1 MTAIKTVCEHCN
13 VGLANA
19 PRISVEMKPGPDG
32 IPWFLCI
39 RCWSEG
45 RRRQDDT
52 SAVPSIEPV
61 NPAKNAAPAKK
72 RARKA
77 G

>member
-1 MTAIKTVCEHCN
+1 MELLQEETVCEHCN
-13 VGLANA
+13 VGLANS

-32 IPWFLCI
+32 LPWFLCI

-45 RRRQDDT
+45 LRKQDDT
-52 SAVPSIEPV
+52 TAVPSQDPV
-61 NPAKNAAPAKK
+61 HVETKAKPK
-72 RARKA
+72 RVRKA